1 MSSKEQRLGPSA
13 TSHFDRRSA
22 TYDQGEIHHNVVALL
37 IAGAEIRTG
46 FRVLDIATGTGLLA
60 IEAAQK
66 VGPAGKVLGI
76 DVSKGMLAEARRK
89 AAAAQLRNIDFV
101 LSDAERLEF
110 PPDSFDCV
118 FCSSALVSMS
128 DIPRALR
135 HWIDFLKPG
144 GTIAF
149 DAPSKPFGIAQ
160 VIADIAAEHG
170 VHLTYSDIADTP
182 NKCCSLLKEAGFEVV
197 AVRTELAN
205 TNPIELSEAIAFWDT
220 RLDHPAW
227 RALKEAQ
234 STTREAMRSEYVER
248 VTVAA
253 VAGYVPNDTALN
265 FVFGRKPATHTWG
278 L

>member
-1 MSSKEQRLGPSA
+1 MSSKEQRLWPSA

-22 TYDQGEIHHNVVALL
+22 TYDQDEIHHHTASLL
-37 IAGAEIRTG
+37 VAGAEIRSG

-60 IEAAQK
+60 IETAQK
-66 VGPAGKVLGI
+66 VGPTGKVLGI
-76 DVSKGMLAEARRK
+76 DVSKGMLAEAIRK
-89 AAAAQLRNIDFV
+89 AAAAGLRNIDFV
-101 LSDAERLEF
+101 LADAEHLEL
-110 PPDSFDCV
+110 PRASFDRV

-149 DAPSKPFGIAQ
+149 DAPSKPFGVAQ
-160 VIADIAAEHG
+160 MSADIAAEHG
-170 VHLTYSDIADTP
+170 VHLTYADIADTP
-182 NKCCSLLKEAGFEVV
+182 DKCRSLLEEAGFEVM

-205 TNPIELSEAIAFWDT
+205 SKPIELREAIAFWDT

-234 STTREAMRSEYVER
+234 STTREAIRSEYVDR
-248 VTVAA
+248 VTEAA
-253 VAGYVPNDTALN
+253 VAGYVPNITALN
-265 FVFGRKPATHTWG
+265 FAFGRKPG
-278 L
+278 

>member
-1 MSSKEQRLGPSA
+1 MKKQSEHASFNLSA
-13 TSHFDRRSA
+13 TSHFDRRGA
-22 TYDQGEIHHNVVALL
+22 TYDRDAIHHNVVSVLV
-37 IAGAEIRTG
+37 AGAEIRSG

-60 IEAAQK
+60 FEAARK

-76 DVSKGMLAEARRK
+76 DVSKGMLAEARKK
-89 AAAAQLRNIDFV
+89 AAAAELRNIDFV
-101 LSDAERLEF
+101 LADAEQLEF
-110 PPDSFDCV
+110 PRASFDCI

-128 DIPRALR
+128 DIPRALH

-144 GTIAF
+144 GIIAF

-160 VIADIAAEHG
+160 MIADIVAGHG
-170 VHLTYSDIADTP
+170 VHLTYADIADTP
-182 NKCCSLLKEAGFEVV
+182 NKCRSLLEEAGFEVV

-205 TNPIELSEAIAFWDT
+205 TNPIELSAAIAFWDT

-234 STTREAMRSEYVER
+234 STTREAMRSEYADR
-248 VTVAA
+248 VTAAA

-265 FVFGRKPATHTWG
+265 FAFGRKPG
-278 L
+278 

>member
-1 MSSKEQRLGPSA
+1 MSSKEQRLRLSA
-13 TSHFDRRSA
+13 TSHFDRRGA
-22 TYDQGEIHHNVVALL
+22 TYDRDEIHHNVVSLL
-37 IAGAEIRTG
+37 VAGAEIRSG

-60 IEAAQK
+60 FEAARK

-76 DVSKGMLAEARRK
+76 DVSKGMLAEARKK
-89 AAAAQLRNIDFV
+89 AAAAELRNIDFV
-101 LSDAERLEF
+101 LADAERLEF
-110 PPDSFDCV
+110 PLESFDRV

-144 GTIAF
+144 GIIAF

-160 VIADIAAEHG
+160 MIADIVAGHG
-170 VHLTYSDIADTP
+170 VHLTYADIADTP
-182 NKCCSLLKEAGFEVV
+182 NKCRSLLEEAGFEVV

-205 TNPIELSEAIAFWDT
+205 TNPIEVSEAIAFWDT

-234 STTREAMRSEYVER
+234 STTREAMRSEYADR
-248 VTVAA
+248 VTAAA

-265 FVFGRKPATHTWG
+265 FAFGRKPG
-278 L
+278 